1 MVDEAPHPDQPAYA
15 FYTTLGCH
23 LCEEA
28 ARVLQEILPVDGVT
42 VQEIDIAH
50 SEALMAQ
57 YGHCIPVLKRH
68 ADGHELHWPFTIGDV
83 HTFLA
88 TRSGN
93 H

>member
-1 MVDEAPHPDQPAYA
+1 MVDEAPHPGHPPYD

-28 ARVLQEILPVDGVT
+28 ARVLHEILPVDGVT
-42 VQEIDIAH
+42 VREVDIAH
-50 SEALMAQ
+50 DDALMAQ
-57 YGHCIPVLKRH
+57 YGHCIPVLRRH
-68 ADGHELHWPFTIGDV
+68 EDGRELHWPFAVGDV
-83 HTFLA
+83 QAFLA